1 MDKMLTAEEVAKIV
15 GCCESTAY
23 TLMRKMPHFSPPGR
37 SGGRK
42 LIRVWQSDLL
52 AFIANNT
59 VDPFARKGGR
69 KPAPKVLPILDA
81 DLFEPDGR
89 IKRRRA

>member
-15 GCCESTAY
+15 GCCARTAY
-23 TLMRKMPHFSPPGR
+23 TLMRNMPHFSPPGC
-37 SGGRK
+37 GERK

-52 AFIANNT
+52 AFIAKNT
-59 VDPFARKGGR
+59 VDPAAPKGGR